1 MKETTQT
8 ILNPNEIHV
17 YADGSCKG
25 CPGPMASGV
34 FIRYWDEGV
43 IKCFREGMFLGEGT
57 NNQAEL
63 YAISRGLTILRKI
76 PGWRDSAV
84 KIITDSKYAIGVLTL
99 GYTVNANHELIATI
113 TKMLAI
119 TPGVLFQHVRGHKG
133 NYGNEMVDKLA
144 LRSRT
149 LESTFTLVDEE
160 QTMVD
165 IP

>member
-1 MKETTQT
+1 MIED
-8 ILNPNEIHV
+8 IHV

-34 FIRYWDEGV
+34 FIRYVEDGV
-43 IKCFREGMFLGEGT
+43 PKCVREGMFLGLGT

-63 YAISRGLTILRKI
+63 YAISRGLTLVRKI
-76 PGWRDSAV
+76 TGWRGR
-84 KIITDSKYAIGVLTL
+84 KIILTTDSKYAIGVLAL
-99 GYTVNANHELIATI
+99 GYQVNANQDLVASI
-113 TKMLAI
+113 TKLLAL
-119 TPGVLFQHVRGHKG
+119 TPGVEFVHVRGHRG

-149 LESTFTLVDEE
+149 LESTFTLMDDEA
-160 QTMVD
+160 TMVA